1 MKKYFEEILASR
13 ASLLFCEIEKYDY
26 PWEILPYLKD
36 LIKSLGESLEKTG
49 KYKKIGEDVWAAD
62 SAVIAKSAEIHGP
75 CVIGEGSE
83 IRHCAYIRG
92 SVLVGDG
99 CVVGN
104 STELKNCVLF
114 DKTAVPHYN
123 YVGDSIL
130 GYKSHLGAGSVIS
143 NLKTD
148 ETNVFATVD
157 GIRMDTGRR
166 KFGAVLGD
174 GANAGCGCV
183 INPGSIVGKGS
194 RIYPQSVV
202 RGEVPSESIYKSR
215 DNIVP
220 IQSEVK

>member
-1 MKKYFEEILASR
+1 MIKYFKEILSSR
-13 ASLLFCEIEKYDY
+13 ATLLWEDMEKCAY
-26 PWEILPYLKD
+26 PWEILPCLKE
-36 LIKSLGESLEKTG
+36 LVKKLGAELEKTG
-49 KYKKIGEDVWAAD
+49 KYKKIGEDVWAAED
-62 SAVIAKSAEIHGP
+62 AVIAKSAEIHGP

-92 SVLVGDG
+92 SVLVGNG

-130 GYKSHLGAGSVIS
+130 GFKSHLGAGSVIS

-148 ETNVFATVD
+148 ETNVCATVD
-157 GIRMDTGRR
+157 GVRFDTGRR

-174 GANAGCGCV
+174 FANAGCGCV

-194 RIYPQSVV
+194 RIYPESVV

-220 IQSEVK
+220 IK